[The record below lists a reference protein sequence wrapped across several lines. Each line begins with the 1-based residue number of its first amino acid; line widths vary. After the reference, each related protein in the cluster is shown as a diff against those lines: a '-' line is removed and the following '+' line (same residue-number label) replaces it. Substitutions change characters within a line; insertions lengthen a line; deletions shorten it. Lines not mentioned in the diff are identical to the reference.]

1 MYINVNFVRGGDCF
15 LSSLSLSHLS
25 ATPFYWR
32 GTVTAVPVVRC
43 AFLLGTCIISF
54 IVINVWGFVSPPLHY
69 FYSRRCSYILTKS
82 KRCAL
87 QFFACVFLSNT
98 SRSALTF
105 FAYRRFLIIYVF
117 LYTLF
122 ILILFAAPL
131 SGSELVVWFADGRS
145 SLGTPDLATPD
156 GLAPTAVLVQGS
168 MLRPRRGPS
177 IDRAFTTGR
186 NVFAR

>member
-1 MYINVNFVRGGDCF
+1 MFS
-15 LSSLSLSHLS
+15 LLSLSLSS
-25 ATPFYWR
+25 FR
-32 GTVTAVPVVRC
+32 DTVLLAGHSHRCPRRTVRLFAWHMHNLVYC
-43 AFLLGTCIISF
+43 YKRLGVCF
-54 IVINVWGFVSPPLHY
+54 PPLHY

-156 GLAPTAVLVQGS
+156 GLAPTVVLVQGS